1 MIDHVGFEV
10 SDLGRSASFYD
21 AVFYALGARRM
32 FESEHAIAY
41 GVNNPQVWIVVRGR
55 PPGPGYGHVALQAS
69 GRAAVDGAYRAGLAA
84 GGADDG
90 APGPRPQYGRLYY
103 AAYMRD
109 PDGLRVEVVA
119 RR

>member
-10 SDLGRSASFYD
+10 TDLKRSARFYD
-21 AVFYALGARRM
+21 QVFFALGARRM
-32 FESEHAIAY
+32 LESEHAIAY
-41 GVNNPQVWIVVRGR
+41 GINGPEFWLVVRGL
-55 PPGPGYGHVALQAS
+55 PPAACYGHVALQAS
-69 GRAAVDGAYRAGLAA
+69 GKAAVDGAYRAGIAA

-90 APGPRPQYGRLYY
+90 PPGLRPQYGKRYY

-109 PDGLRVEVVA
+109 PDGLRVEVVS